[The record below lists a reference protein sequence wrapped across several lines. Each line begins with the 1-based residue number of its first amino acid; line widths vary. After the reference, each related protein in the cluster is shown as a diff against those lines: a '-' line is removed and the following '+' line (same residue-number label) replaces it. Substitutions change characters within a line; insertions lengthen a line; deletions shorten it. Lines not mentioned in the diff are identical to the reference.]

1 LGKTHF
7 GHPKWVS
14 PSPFPKRSYLRESK
28 FLTKFTFA
36 QTKLYSLLK
45 NRSDKVRKPFFSQE
59 KKSFRAFQRKAIIA
73 QKNLAIFLG
82 RGMRRRPKT
91 KYGIHFQY
99 A

>member
-1 LGKTHF
+1 MGKTHF

-59 KKSFRAFQRKAIIA
+59 KKSFRAFQRKANIA
-73 QKNLAIFLG
+73 EEKIFNFSSA
-82 RGMRRRPKT
+82 RGMKL
-91 KYGIHFQY
+91 
-99 A
+99 